1 MTTLHQQHGQHHS
14 ITYKTFNRLTA
25 INHVKP
31 RLGSGVPTYTDTKWN
46 FFRGQKGIWRILAS
60 NKQYQSTEVK
70 HKEYLACKN
79 LQWSEQYLYYS
90 CMPRLVT
97 ELQNASFSSNAPE
110 NWKSA
115 CQIFR
120 WILYC
125 KVDLH
130 VSALY
135 LLQGRYVIP
144 GVCHLSVTRII
155 QKSCQ
160 RILKNFFGGVDVWQ
174 PTAD

>member
-1 MTTLHQQHGQHHS
+1 MDS
-14 ITYKTFNRLTA
+14 ITIFNRLTA

-110 NWKSA
+110 
-115 CQIFR
+115 
-120 WILYC
+120 
-125 KVDLH
+125 KVH
-130 VSALY
+130 VKY
-135 LLQGRYVIP
+135 
-144 GVCHLSVTRII
+144 SV
-155 QKSCQ
+155 
-160 RILKNFFGGVDVWQ
+160 GYY
-174 PTAD
+174 TAKLIYM